1 MRALASILCFSL
13 CLCSFSVPADADDW
27 TAVPL
32 GTSGDLYAIGNT
44 WASNHW
50 VVGANGFAAR
60 SDSGRTE
67 WTIQDPNTN
76 AALYSAVEPGPNEIW
91 MGAEAGVV
99 RLRVYNGW
107 FERDLPNQADFRLF
121 TRQGGKCVAVG
132 PAGLMYR
139 HEGGVWSEV
148 ESGVTVD
155 LNGGAGM
162 PTGPAWVIGN
172 DGTILRTTDGTLWSQ
187 VESGTT
193 ADLYAIAELD
203 LTNLYI
209 VGESGTILKSTNAG
223 ASWAPRPSG
232 TTRTLRAI
240 SISKSGSHTTL
251 IAAGLGG
258 TVLRSTNAGD
268 SWCTL
273 NVTTT
278 DLYAAEAY
286 TDLEFFVGGAG
297 GVFLRTTN
305 GGGPCGGSTGVEIHY
320 PTAVSISDPFPQ
332 PSSDLAILRVSVD
345 QARSFRTEVFDLS
358 GRLVLVL
365 PEWQATSGGEH
376 TITVHTSALV
386 PGVYFVRL
394 RSDGL
399 DTSRRLVVAR

>member
-1 MRALASILCFSL
+1 MRALVPLLSFAFFFW
-13 CLCSFSVPADADDW
+13 SFSERANADDW
-27 TAVPL
+27 TQVPL

-44 WASNHW
+44 WAPNHW

-60 SDSGRTE
+60 SNGERTE
-67 WTIQDPNTN
+67 WTIQDTNTN
-76 AALYSAVEPGPNEIW
+76 AALYSAVAPGPNEIW
-91 MGAEAGVV
+91 MGAGAGVV
-99 RLRVYNGW
+99 RLVVYNGW
-107 FERDLPNQADFRLF
+107 FERDIPNQADFRLF
-121 TRQGGKCVAVG
+121 TRQGGRCVAVG
-132 PAGLMYR
+132 PGGLMYR
-139 HEGGVWSEV
+139 HEGGLWSEV

-162 PTGPAWVIGN
+162 PTGQAWVVGN
-172 DGTILRTTDGTLWSQ
+172 DGTILRTTDGNLWNQ
-187 VESGTT
+187 VASGTT
-193 ADLYAIAELD
+193 ADLYAISELD
-203 LTNLYI
+203 LTNLYV
-209 VGESGTILKSTNAG
+209 VGEAGTILKSTNAG
-223 ASWAPRPSG
+223 VNWSPKQSG

-268 SWCTL
+268 SWCAL

-286 TDLEFFVGGAG
+286 TDLEFFVGGADG
-297 GVFLRTTN
+297 LLLRTTT
-305 GGGPCGGSTGVEIHY
+305 GGGPCESATGVEVHS
-320 PTAVSISDPFPQ
+320 PLSLSVSDPFPQ
-332 PSSDLAILRVSVD
+332 PSSDLAMLRVSVD

-365 PEWQATSGGEH
+365 PEWQATPGGEH
-376 TITVHTSALV
+376 TITVPTSALV
-386 PGVYFVRL
+386 PGVYFVRM

-399 DTSRRLVVAR
+399 DASRRLVVAR